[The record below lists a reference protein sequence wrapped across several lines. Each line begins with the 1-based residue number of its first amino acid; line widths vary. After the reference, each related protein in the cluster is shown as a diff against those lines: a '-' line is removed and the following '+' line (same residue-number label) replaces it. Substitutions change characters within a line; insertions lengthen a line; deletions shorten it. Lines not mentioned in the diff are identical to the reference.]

1 MSTLPTGTVTFVF
14 TDIEGS
20 TRLLQQLGDAYADVT
35 RDHRRIVREAFGADG
50 GSEVDTQGDAFF
62 YSFGRARDAV
72 RAAVAAQRDLAAHE
86 WPDGAT
92 VLVRM
97 GLHTGEPTV
106 GDEGY
111 LGLDVVR
118 AARICSAG
126 HGGQILL
133 SETTRALLGND
144 LPEGA
149 SVVDLG
155 EATLKDIQHEHVY
168 QLSLDDGTRSFPPL
182 KTEVEKDAG
191 DLLGERIERHVTE
204 RIERA
209 LMATDGTGM
218 PGTSGPGMRAAV
230 GGCSIAV
237 AVLVVALLAL
247 LALILLVKL
256 AF

>member
-35 RDHRRIVREAFGADG
+35 RDHRRIVRETFSANG

-72 RAAVAAQRDLAAHE
+72 RAAVAAQRALEAHA
-86 WPDGAT
+86 WPDGARRAGADGAAHRRADGRRRRD
-92 VLVRM
+92 L
-97 GLHTGEPTV
+97 
-106 GDEGY
+106 

-133 SETTRALLGND
+133 SETTRSLIGND

-149 SVVDLG
+149 SVLDLG
-155 EATLKDIQHEHVY
+155 EAKLKDIQHERLF
-168 QLSLDDGTRSFPPL
+168 QLSVDGEQHSFPPL
-182 KTEVEKDAG
+182 KTEVEKSPTTCSARG
-191 DLLGERIERHVTE
+191 STRTSSSRS
-204 RIERA
+204 RRRSPA
-209 LMATDGTGM
+209 AA
-218 PGTSGPGMRAAV
+218 PGGLR
-230 GGCSIAV
+230 
-237 AVLVVALLAL
+237 
-247 LALILLVKL
+247 
-256 AF
+256 

>member
-1 MSTLPTGTVTFVF
+1 MPS
-14 TDIEGS
+14 
-20 TRLLQQLGDAYADVT
+20 
-35 RDHRRIVREAFGADG
+35 
-50 GSEVDTQGDAFF
+50 
-62 YSFGRARDAV
+62 
-72 RAAVAAQRDLAAHE
+72 RAAVARPARARGARVAGGRDGPRADGPAHRRA
-86 WPDGAT
+86 DGRRRG
-92 VLVRM
+92 V
-97 GLHTGEPTV
+97 
-106 GDEGY
+106 

-133 SETTRALLGND
+133 SDTTRALIGSD

-155 EATLKDIQHEHVY
+155 EAKLKDIQHERIY
-168 QLSLDDGTRSFPPL
+168 QLSLDDEHALVPAPEDRGRRSG
-182 KTEVEKDAG
+182 KDAG

-209 LMATDGTGM
+209 LTATEGSAAERAM
-218 PGTSGPGMRAAV
+218 KAAV
-230 GGCSIAV
+230 GGCAIAV